1 MAPSSPTSATR
12 QDTRTA
18 RRRGFSLAELLVVI
32 GVIALLIAILLPP
45 LKLAKRQANATR
57 CATQLQQIG
66 VALEAAQTE
75 YRFYPIWDDGGSP
88 MRFTW
93 IDVLIQ
99 RRLLGDVRIG
109 YCPEDPRPEPL
120 NMSRAEALQ
129 IYYPGEQLR
138 PGIDYSYGI
147 GVPLASGAWAW
158 RPEVAPPTDTR
169 PRQFVGHDR
178 YTSSR
183 LLAADANWSAIYNM
197 SGDALATQD
206 WSNPTQFDNTI
217 SWRHREN
224 AANILY
230 QDGHVSRLVYN
241 VQSEHHVNTAATFV
255 WYPGEPLHVGPDD
268 AYAGSYYPLYPAVSM
283 ASIVDPAGADVQT
296 SGVPREMVP
305 LYYTQNRLWT
315 QIEHK

>member
-1 MAPSSPTSATR
+1 M
-12 QDTRTA
+12 
-18 RRRGFSLAELLVVI
+18 
-32 GVIALLIAILLPP
+32 ALLIAILLPP

-88 MRFTW
+88 IRFTW

-109 YCPEDPRPEPL
+109 YCPEDQRPEPL
-120 NMSRAEALQ
+120 NTSRAEVVHV
-129 IYYPGEQLR
+129 YYPGDQFI

-147 GVPLASGAWAW
+147 GVPLASGAWVW
-158 RPEVAPPTDTR
+158 RAEVAPSSDPR
-169 PRQFVGHDR
+169 PRQFTNHDR
-178 YTSSR
+178 HTASR
-183 LLAADANWSAIYNM
+183 LLAADANWSAIYNL

-217 SWRHREN
+217 SWRHRDN

-241 VQSEHHVNTAATFV
+241 VHSEMPVNTASTFV

-268 AYAGSYYPLYPAVSM
+268 AYGGNYYPAYPAVSL
-283 ASIVDPAGADVQT
+283 AGLVTPD
-296 SGVPREMVP
+296 SGDLQNSGIPREMIP
-305 LYYTQNRLWT
+305 AYYTQNRLWT
-315 QIEHK
+315 AIEHK